1 MNEKLTLL
9 GEEEWNYD
17 PFEIKSK
24 LLEKYSGRF
33 ALSNAA
39 KLTGSVFC
47 INNCEHVTFWLKST
61 RTEYKVLDKVFL
73 SNLTYGTRYQ
83 NASSYD
89 PVILPVLPLTEDIE
103 KRIKS
108 KYKAIKDYGIE
119 FAEYGES
126 PLSIADEIIMQSK
139 LEELYK
145 KNKLK
150 KTGRHFT
157 YNDNSINKNKI
168 NLVKYDEYIYN
179 NRKYIRLKVTL
190 NEKYSS
196 VKFRYTYKTG
206 DYVWIKVE
214 KIIWIVDRENKR
226 MISTIGLPSG
236 MRFDSPRKENINFN
250 KSELKWYLD
259 NYMSKEIFQSIKEQ
273 EETKEDTTI
282 KEKTKIDIL
291 LDELEKEIKSYLGN
305 KEIVYNYIDNLIED
319 YNKSLDKLN
328 INKDLVLDRRESLE
342 LQLQIRLEQILTK
355 IKNSNDKE
363 IEKILNI
370 INICIDKLNGKEIE
384 DTNELYIDI
393 SLLNDKILPF
403 LLNEKEEYYKNILL
417 NMFVKE
423 KNKLDKYCNS
433 INVLN
438 IEVPIL
444 EKPYNKE
451 EDFVYG
457 IREKLNT
464 ILLEVNA
471 EVIKTDI
478 IKEIINTY
486 KNIMDNNYSEAK
498 NKNIKLYLELI
509 QELSRF
515 IEENGN
521 TLEKENLIKILNN
534 NINYQNEIEEVMT
547 TLLDNIIS
555 LYKLKYRV
563 ENRIKTEKEI
573 ESSKIKRKLKR

>member
-9 GEEEWNYD
+9 GEEDWNHY
-17 PFEIKSK
+17 PFGIKSK
-24 LLEKYSGRF
+24 SIEKYTDRF
-33 ALSNAA
+33 TLSDAA
-39 KLTGSVFC
+39 KLTGNCRNLYDKNMFWIKHTGILNTTVYTFISDPLGYEGFC
-47 INNCEHVTFWLKST
+47 K
-61 RTEYKVLDKVFL
+61 Y
-73 SNLTYGTRYQ
+73 
-83 NASSYD
+83 ASSYE
-89 PVILPVLPLTEDIE
+89 PAILPVLPLTEDIE

-108 KYKAIKDYGIE
+108 KYKVINDYGIE

-126 PLSIADEIIMQSK
+126 PLFIADEVIMQSK

-150 KTGRHFT
+150 KTGGHFT

-190 NEKYSS
+190 NEEYSNI
-196 VKFRYTYKTG
+196 KFKYTYKTG
-206 DYVWIKVE
+206 DYVWIKVQ
-214 KIIWIVDRENKR
+214 KIMWIVDRENKR

-250 KSELKWYLD
+250 ESELKWYLD

-273 EETKEDTTI
+273 EEIKNDITT

-291 LDELEKEIKSYLGN
+291 LDELEKEIKNYLGN
-305 KEIVYNYIDNLIED
+305 KEEVYNYIDNLIED

-328 INKDLVLDRRESLE
+328 INKELVLDRRESLE

-370 INICIDKLNGKEIE
+370 INICIDKLNGKEAE
-384 DTNELYIDI
+384 DTNELYKDI

-403 LLNEKEEYYKNILL
+403 LPDEKEEYYKNILL

-444 EKPYNKE
+444 KKPYNKE

-457 IREKLNT
+457 IREELNT

-486 KNIMDNNYSEAK
+486 KSIINNNYSEAK

-509 QELSRF
+509 QELSHF

-521 TLEKENLIKILNN
+521 TLEKDNLIRILNN

-547 TLLDNIIS
+547 TLLDNIVS
-555 LYKLKYRV
+555 LYKLKYRI

-573 ESSKIKRKLKR
+573 ASSKIRRKLKR

>member
-9 GEEEWNYD
+9 GEEDWNHY
-17 PFEIKSK
+17 PFGIKSK
-24 LLEKYSGRF
+24 SIEKYTDRF
-33 ALSNAA
+33 TLSDAA
-39 KLTGSVFC
+39 KLTGNCRNLYDKNMFWIKHTGTLNATVYTFISDPLGYEGFC
-47 INNCEHVTFWLKST
+47 K
-61 RTEYKVLDKVFL
+61 Y
-73 SNLTYGTRYQ
+73 
-83 NASSYD
+83 ASSYE
-89 PVILPVLPLTEDIE
+89 PAILPVLPLTEDIE

-108 KYKAIKDYGIE
+108 KYKVINDYGIE

-126 PLSIADEIIMQSK
+126 PLFIADEVIMQSK

-190 NEKYSS
+190 NEEYSNI
-196 VKFRYTYKTG
+196 KFKYTYKTG
-206 DYVWIKVE
+206 DYVWIKVQ
-214 KIIWIVDRENKR
+214 KIMWIVDRENKR

-236 MRFDSPRKENINFN
+236 MRFDSSRKENINFN
-250 KSELKWYLD
+250 ESELKWYLD

-273 EETKEDTTI
+273 EEIKNDITT

-291 LDELEKEIKSYLGN
+291 LDELEKEIKNYLGN
-305 KEIVYNYIDNLIED
+305 KEEVYNYIDNLIED

-328 INKDLVLDRRESLE
+328 INKELVLDRRESLE
-342 LQLQIRLEQILTK
+342 LQLQIRLEQILAK

-370 INICIDKLNGKEIE
+370 INICIDKLNGRETE
-384 DTNELYIDI
+384 DTNELYKDI

-403 LLNEKEEYYKNILL
+403 LPDEKEEYYRNILL

-457 IREKLNT
+457 IRKKLNT

-486 KNIMDNNYSEAK
+486 KSIINNNYSKAK

-509 QELSRF
+509 QELSHF

-521 TLEKENLIKILNN
+521 TLEKDNLIRILNN

-547 TLLDNIIS
+547 TLLDNIVS
-555 LYKLKYRV
+555 LYKLKYRI

-573 ESSKIKRKLKR
+573 ASSKIRRKLKR

>member
-1 MNEKLTLL
+1 M
-9 GEEEWNYD
+9 
-17 PFEIKSK
+17 
-24 LLEKYSGRF
+24 
-33 ALSNAA
+33 
-39 KLTGSVFC
+39 
-47 INNCEHVTFWLKST
+47 
-61 RTEYKVLDKVFL
+61 
-73 SNLTYGTRYQ
+73 
-83 NASSYD
+83 
-89 PVILPVLPLTEDIE
+89 
-103 KRIKS
+103 
-108 KYKAIKDYGIE
+108 
-119 FAEYGES
+119 
-126 PLSIADEIIMQSK
+126 
-139 LEELYK
+139 
-145 KNKLK
+145 
-150 KTGRHFT
+150 
-157 YNDNSINKNKI
+157 
-168 NLVKYDEYIYN
+168 
-179 NRKYIRLKVTL
+179 
-190 NEKYSS
+190 
-196 VKFRYTYKTG
+196 
-206 DYVWIKVE
+206 
-214 KIIWIVDRENKR
+214 WIVDRENKR

-259 NYMSKEIFQSIKEQ
+259 NYMSKEIFQSIKEY
-273 EETKEDTTI
+273 EEIKEDTTI

-291 LDELEKEIKSYLGN
+291 LDELLDELEKEIKNYLGN
-305 KEIVYNYIDNLIED
+305 KDEVYNYIDNLIED

-328 INKDLVLDRRESLE
+328 INKELVLDRRESLE

-370 INICIDKLNGKEIE
+370 INICIDKLNGKETE
-384 DTNELYIDI
+384 DTNELYKDI
-393 SLLNDKILPF
+393 SLLNDKILLF
-403 LLNEKEEYYKNILL
+403 LPDKKEEYYRNILL

-438 IEVPIL
+438 IQVPIL

-486 KNIMDNNYSEAK
+486 KSIINNNYSEAK

-509 QELSRF
+509 QELSHF

-521 TLEKENLIKILNN
+521 TLEKDNLIRILNN

-547 TLLDNIIS
+547 TLLDNIVS
-555 LYKLKYRV
+555 LYKLKYRI

-573 ESSKIKRKLKR
+573 ASSKIRRKLKR

>member
-9 GEEEWNYD
+9 GEEDWNHY
-17 PFEIKSK
+17 PFGIKSK
-24 LLEKYSGRF
+24 SIEKYTDRF
-33 ALSNAA
+33 TLSDAA
-39 KLTGSVFC
+39 KLTGNCRNLYDKNMFWIKHTGILNTTVYTFISDPLGYEGFC
-47 INNCEHVTFWLKST
+47 K
-61 RTEYKVLDKVFL
+61 Y
-73 SNLTYGTRYQ
+73 
-83 NASSYD
+83 ASSYE
-89 PVILPVLPLTEDIE
+89 PAILPVLPLTEDIE

-108 KYKAIKDYGIE
+108 KYKVINDYGIE

-126 PLSIADEIIMQSK
+126 PLFIADEVIMQSK

-150 KTGRHFT
+150 KTGGHFT

-190 NEKYSS
+190 NEEYSNI
-196 VKFRYTYKTG
+196 KFKYTYKTG
-206 DYVWIKVE
+206 DYVWIKVQ
-214 KIIWIVDRENKR
+214 KIMWIVDRENKR

-250 KSELKWYLD
+250 ESELKLYLD

-273 EETKEDTTI
+273 EEIKNDITA

-291 LDELEKEIKSYLGN
+291 LDELEKEIKNYLGN
-305 KEIVYNYIDNLIED
+305 KEEVYNYIDNLIED

-328 INKDLVLDRRESLE
+328 INKELVLDRRESLE
-342 LQLQIRLEQILTK
+342 LQLQIRLEQILAK

-370 INICIDKLNGKEIE
+370 INICIDKLNGKQAE
-384 DTNELYIDI
+384 DTNELYKDI

-403 LLNEKEEYYKNILL
+403 LPDEKEEYYRNILL

-444 EKPYNKE
+444 KKPYNKE

-486 KNIMDNNYSEAK
+486 KSIINNNYSEAK

-509 QELSRF
+509 QELSHF

-521 TLEKENLIKILNN
+521 TLEKDNLIRILNN

-547 TLLDNIIS
+547 TLLDNIVS
-555 LYKLKYRV
+555 LYKLKYRI

-573 ESSKIKRKLKR
+573 ASSKIRRKLKR

>member
-9 GEEEWNYD
+9 GEEDWNHY
-17 PFEIKSK
+17 PFGIKSK
-24 LLEKYSGRF
+24 SIEKYTDRF
-33 ALSNAA
+33 TLSDAA
-39 KLTGSVFC
+39 KLTGNCQNLYGKNMFWIKHTGTLYAAGYTFISDPVGYEGFC
-47 INNCEHVTFWLKST
+47 K
-61 RTEYKVLDKVFL
+61 Y
-73 SNLTYGTRYQ
+73 
-83 NASSYD
+83 ASSYE
-89 PVILPVLPLTEDIE
+89 PAILPVLPLTEDIE

-108 KYKAIKDYGIE
+108 KYKVIKAYGIE
-119 FAEYGES
+119 LAEYGES
-126 PLSIADEIIMQSK
+126 PLSIADEVIMQNK

-150 KTGRHFT
+150 KTGRYFT

-179 NRKYIRLKVTL
+179 NRKYIRLKITL
-190 NEKYSS
+190 NEEYSNI
-196 VKFRYTYKTG
+196 KFRYTYKTG

-214 KIIWIVDRENKR
+214 KIMWIVDRENKR

-236 MRFDSPRKENINFN
+236 MRFDSPRKSNINFN

-273 EETKEDTTI
+273 EEIKEDTTI

-291 LDELEKEIKSYLGN
+291 LDELEKEIKNYLGN

-370 INICIDKLNGKEIE
+370 INICIGKLNGKEIE

-403 LLNEKEEYYKNILL
+403 LPDEKEEYYRNILL

-509 QELSRF
+509 QELSHF

-547 TLLDNIIS
+547 ILLDNIIS

-563 ENRIKTEKEI
+563 ENRIRTEKEI
-573 ESSKIKRKLKR
+573 ESSKIKRRLKR

>member
-9 GEEEWNYD
+9 GEEDWNHY
-17 PFEIKSK
+17 PFGIKSK
-24 LLEKYSGRF
+24 SIEKYTDRF
-33 ALSNAA
+33 TLSDAA
-39 KLTGSVFC
+39 KLTGNCRNLYDKNMFWIKHTGILNTTVYTFISDPLGYEGFC
-47 INNCEHVTFWLKST
+47 K
-61 RTEYKVLDKVFL
+61 Y
-73 SNLTYGTRYQ
+73 
-83 NASSYD
+83 ASSYE
-89 PVILPVLPLTEDIE
+89 PAILPVLPLTEDIE

-108 KYKAIKDYGIE
+108 KYKVINDYGIE

-126 PLSIADEIIMQSK
+126 PLFIADEVIMQSK

-150 KTGRHFT
+150 KTGGHFT

-190 NEKYSS
+190 NEEYSNI
-196 VKFRYTYKTG
+196 KFKYTYKTG
-206 DYVWIKVE
+206 DYVWIKVQ
-214 KIIWIVDRENKR
+214 KIMWIVDRENKR

-250 KSELKWYLD
+250 ESELKWYLD

-273 EETKEDTTI
+273 EEIKNDITT

-291 LDELEKEIKSYLGN
+291 LDELEKEIKNYLGN
-305 KEIVYNYIDNLIED
+305 KEEVYNYIDNLIED

-328 INKDLVLDRRESLE
+328 INKELVLDRRESLE
-342 LQLQIRLEQILTK
+342 LQLQIRLEQILAK

-370 INICIDKLNGKEIE
+370 INICIDKLNGKQTE
-384 DTNELYIDI
+384 DTNELYKDI

-403 LLNEKEEYYKNILL
+403 LPDEKEEYYRNILL

-444 EKPYNKE
+444 KKPYNKE

-457 IREKLNT
+457 IREELNT

-478 IKEIINTY
+478 IKEIINIY
-486 KNIMDNNYSEAK
+486 KSIINNNYSEAK

-509 QELSRF
+509 QELSHF

-521 TLEKENLIKILNN
+521 TLEKDNLIRILNN

-547 TLLDNIIS
+547 TLLDNIVS
-555 LYKLKYRV
+555 LYKLKYRI

-573 ESSKIKRKLKR
+573 ASSKIRRKLKR